1 MKLKLIINGCESPD
15 DYRLLRTTISTVASL
30 RNRAILR
37 FNSDRLVIISTPKSS
52 LGAVGGTGST
62 NLSGTALQSDSG
74 QLWCTIPRDVFSSY
88 TVVSAREGNSITME
102 YSCDLLLGVFKRY
115 DRAISRGSPSNM
127 TFKLQAKPEWNKGNK
142 RSITAMSGNT
152 RMNAY
157 GVADTHEQTRVK
169 PNVVCILSVTFE
181 EVVYGSYNDNNVTNL
196 SPDNVNDDGNDYD
209 YNVRGGTGSLPSIP
223 FPGNSKV
230 VLHSFKIPV
239 RLLYKSQDMKIQEPM
254 INYTQLMMYKLPPVS
269 EEYGTAF
276 RNFIRRI
283 ERYSNL
289 NYIIL
294 RGTRNVQEP
303 SQNEDSNEGNI
314 NATSYYGSSEG
325 GTISL
330 IVEEFHRRLEITWK
344 GPIDHIIQGSRDG
357 GDGDHTQDTST
368 TQGNNDS
375 QSQAR
380 RHGRLLNHRR
390 SSNYHEIG
398 PLSATRNGNIASTN
412 NEEED
417 LYQIEDSD
425 INETRVVIDD
435 GQVSGS
441 GSAFRRHTQGE
452 RQKALGDI
460 STMVERAERTS
471 SSVHEVIIR
480 SKDWRVCSKLYSAF
494 EEVVLAISHDES
506 CVFHCT
512 LDRGSVDDAYETD
525 KARERG
531 QIIYYI
537 VRARSLG

>member
-15 DYRLLRTTISTVASL
+15 DYRLLRTTIATVASL

-52 LGAVGGTGST
+52 LGAVGGSGST

-152 RMNAY
+152 KMNTY
-157 GVADTHEQTRVK
+157 GVADTHEQTRAK

-181 EVVYGSYNDNNVTNL
+181 EVVYGSYNDNNVANFP
-196 SPDNVNDDGNDYD
+196 PDGVNDDDGGGAD
-209 YNVRGGTGSLPSIP
+209 YNYNARGGTGSLPTIP

-254 INYTQLMMYKLPPVS
+254 INYSQLMMFKLPPVS

-303 SQNEDSNEGNI
+303 SQNEEDPNGR
-314 NATSYYGSSEG
+314 SYYGSSEG

-330 IVEEFHRRLEITWK
+330 IVEEFHRRVEITWK
-344 GPIDHIIQGSRDG
+344 GPIDHIIQGS
-357 GDGDHTQDTST
+357 GDGTDQTQDSST
-368 TQGNNDS
+368 TQGNDS
-375 QSQAR
+375 QSQVR
-380 RHGRLLNHRR
+380 RHERLLNRRR

-398 PLSATRNGNIASTN
+398 PFSATGNSNVASAN

-435 GQVSGS
+435 GPATSG
-441 GSAFRRHTQGE
+441 GGTFRGHTQSG

-460 STMVERAERTS
+460 SVMVERAERTS

-537 VRARSLG
+537 VRARGLG

>member
-15 DYRLLRTTISTVASL
+15 DYRLLRTTIATVASL

-52 LGAVGGTGST
+52 LGAVGGSGST

-152 RMNAY
+152 KMNTY
-157 GVADTHEQTRVK
+157 GVADTHEQTRAK

-181 EVVYGSYNDNNVTNL
+181 EVVYGSYNDNNVANFP
-196 SPDNVNDDGNDYD
+196 PDGVNDDDGGGAD
-209 YNVRGGTGSLPSIP
+209 YNYNARGGTGSLPTIP

-254 INYTQLMMYKLPPVS
+254 INYSQLMMFKLPPVS

-303 SQNEDSNEGNI
+303 SQNEEDPNGR
-314 NATSYYGSSEG
+314 SYYGSSEG

-330 IVEEFHRRLEITWK
+330 IVEEFHRRVEITWK
-344 GPIDHIIQGSRDG
+344 GPIDHIIQGS
-357 GDGDHTQDTST
+357 GDGTDQTQDSST
-368 TQGNNDS
+368 TQGNDS
-375 QSQAR
+375 QSQVR
-380 RHGRLLNHRR
+380 RHERLPNRRR

-398 PLSATRNGNIASTN
+398 PFSATGNSNVASAN

-435 GQVSGS
+435 GPATSG
-441 GSAFRRHTQGE
+441 GGTFRGHTQSG

-460 STMVERAERTS
+460 SVMVERAERTS

-537 VRARSLG
+537 VRARGLG

>member
-15 DYRLLRTTISTVASL
+15 DYRLLRTTIATVASL

-52 LGAVGGTGST
+52 LGAVGGSGST

-152 RMNAY
+152 KMNTY
-157 GVADTHEQTRVK
+157 GVADTHEQTRAK

-181 EVVYGSYNDNNVTNL
+181 EVVYGSYNDNNVANFP
-196 SPDNVNDDGNDYD
+196 PDGVNDDDGGGAD
-209 YNVRGGTGSLPSIP
+209 YNYNARGGTGSLPTIP

-254 INYTQLMMYKLPPVS
+254 INYSQLMMFKLPPVS

-303 SQNEDSNEGNI
+303 SQNEEDPNGRSH
-314 NATSYYGSSEG
+314 YGSSEG

-330 IVEEFHRRLEITWK
+330 IVEEFHRRVEITWK
-344 GPIDHIIQGSRDG
+344 GPIDHIIQGS
-357 GDGDHTQDTST
+357 GDGTDQTQDSST
-368 TQGNNDS
+368 TQGNDS
-375 QSQAR
+375 QSQVR
-380 RHGRLLNHRR
+380 RHERLPNRRR

-398 PLSATRNGNIASTN
+398 PFSATGNSNVASAN

-435 GQVSGS
+435 GPATSG
-441 GSAFRRHTQGE
+441 GGTFRGHTQSG

-460 STMVERAERTS
+460 SVMVERAERTS

-537 VRARSLG
+537 VRARGLG